1 MSVSPQKSVQE
12 RRPYL
17 RAAPVRCEPP
27 SGSPPRACQENLR
40 ARSHPAMG
48 TLFTVYLESA
58 DEIQAQACFQAVFEE
73 IDRLEATFSRF
84 RASSEISRLNR
95 ESALGPVVTDPEV
108 FQLLA
113 LAQDLSENTEGAFDI
128 TVGRLTRAW
137 GFPERQPRVP
147 DADTLAAAAAAVGW
161 RNLQLD
167 PEWRTVEFLVPGLEL
182 DLGGIAKGYA
192 VDCALQ
198 VLSAA
203 SVDGAIDAGS
213 SSIAATA
220 GQLSLPWKVQIPH
233 PRDNTQ
239 MLCEVPLDDRALATS
254 GVREQS
260 FSLDGRLYSHLID
273 PDPDRVRDATHGPML
288 QCTVL
293 APSSLLADGL
303 STALFLLGPERGRA
317 VMEAFADCSALWIDQ
332 DHDGFAWSAC
342 RWPDG
347 AEPAERM

>member
-1 MSVSPQKSVQE
+1 
-12 RRPYL
+12 
-17 RAAPVRCEPP
+17 
-27 SGSPPRACQENLR
+27 
-40 ARSHPAMG
+40 MG

-58 DEIQAQACFQAVFEE
+58 DEIQAQACFQAVFDE
-73 IDRLEATFSRF
+73 IDRLESTFSRF
-84 RASSEISRLNR
+84 LASSEISRLNR
-95 ESALGPVVTDPEV
+95 EAALGPVVTDPEV
-108 FQLLA
+108 FQVLA

-137 GFPERQPRVP
+137 GFPERQPHIP

-161 RNLQLD
+161 HKLRLD

-213 SSIAATA
+213 SSIAAT
-220 GQLSLPWKVQIPH
+220 GGHLSLPWRVQIPH
-233 PRDNTQ
+233 PRDSTQ
-239 MLCEVPLDDRALATS
+239 ILCEVPLGDHSLATS

-260 FSLDGRLYSHLID
+260 FSLDGQLYSHLID
-273 PDPDRVRDATHGPML
+273 PEPGRVRDATHGPIL

-317 VMEAFADCSALWIDQ
+317 VMEAFADCSVLWVYE
-332 DHDGFAWSAC
+332 DGDGIAC
-342 RWPDG
+342 SGGHWPEQAVPEGYEGMEWND
-347 AEPAERM
+347 ENS